1 VQQVASAETLSA
13 KRMPVV
19 NASGKI
25 IKNAKRKFLFI
36 ISFNLFYILLFYQS
50 LQKRQISFPQK
61 QKKGQNTNSVLDY
74 FFVAK
79 VSSSGF
85 ESEEF

>member
-13 KRMPVV
+13 E
-19 NASGKI
+19 KI
-25 IKNAKRKFLFI
+25 IIADALKNISETDKNKFLFI